1 MAAIAPALVA
11 LLERAQRPDRLG
23 SLLKEAVVLV
33 QTVLELLGEEA
44 VGISFNGG
52 KDCTVLL
59 HIYAAV
65 LYARRT
71 PTLPEGLLPK
81 PSPHIRLPQP
91 QQTLQPSISPQPS
104 YNPSRPARTPPPVLS
119 PLPTIA
125 SAPESPPHPHSTH
138 HHPPS
143 PLPYQPIRSVYITAP
158 NPFPELDE
166 FVLACTER
174 YGLDLWRFGGGMKSA
189 LEEWLKCGGGK
200 SVKGVLVGT
209 RQGDPNGE
217 VEVLAHTDPTWPQ
230 FLRVHPI
237 LHWTYSD
244 VWDFLLELNVPYC
257 VLYDEGFTSLG
268 STTNTSPNPLLKK
281 EVGGWEPAYKL
292 QDASQERAGRH

>member
-81 PSPHIRLPQP
+81 PSPHIHLPQP
-91 QQTLQPSISPQPS
+91 PQTLQPPISPQPS
-104 YNPSRPARTPPPVLS
+104 YNPSQPARTPPP
-119 PLPTIA
+119 
-125 SAPESPPHPHSTH
+125 
-138 HHPPS
+138 
-143 PLPYQPIRSVYITAP
+143 PIRSVYITAP

-281 EVGGWEPAYKL
+281 EGGGWEPAYKL

>member
-81 PSPHIRLPQP
+81 PSPHIHLPQP
-91 QQTLQPSISPQPS
+91 PQTLQPSISPQPS
-104 YNPSRPARTPPPVLS
+104 YNPSQPARTPPPVLS

-209 RQGDPNGE
+209 RQGDPNG
-217 VEVLAHTDPTWPQ
+217 
-230 FLRVHPI
+230 
-237 LHWTYSD
+237 
-244 VWDFLLELNVPYC
+244 
-257 VLYDEGFTSLG
+257 G
-268 STTNTSPNPLLKK
+268 
-281 EVGGWEPAYKL
+281 
-292 QDASQERAGRH
+292 